1 MLADGGH
8 DDHKHDPV
16 GNVHK
21 AEGHNCPSIKWPFFC
36 SAAGEGGREGG
47 EREKKRGREG
57 RERERERE
65 GGRERGMAVIKCA
78 PSKLKCCC
86 ILYLLTMAV
95 CSNVDGRVQQ

>member
-21 AEGHNCPSIKWPFFC
+21 AKGHNCPSIKWPFFC

-47 EREKKRGREG
+47 EREGEREG
-57 RERERERE
+57 GKRERERGRREGRE
-65 GGRERGMAVIKCA
+65 GGREERLLL
-78 PSKLKCCC
+78 KL
-86 ILYLLTMAV
+86 M
-95 CSNVDGRVQQ
+95 CSF